1 MATAPATSRYDTI
14 LKLASGGMATVWVG
28 TVRGALGFRQLVA
41 IKKPH
46 PHLLAASTFRAELI
60 AEARLA
66 SMIHHANVVDVRD
79 VEIEGDSISL
89 VMDYIEGAS
98 LGELIVAASK
108 AGTRIAPRVAVR
120 ATASR
125 ASRTSASRS
134 SRGRTCSRRATGAS
148 RASSRTWRR
157 ST

>member
-1 MATAPATSRYDTI
+1 MAGRRYETL

-28 TVRGALGFRQLVA
+28 NVRGALGFRQLVA

-46 PHLLAASTFRAELI
+46 PHLLSDPNFRGELV

-79 VEIEGDSISL
+79 VEIDGDSISF

-98 LGELIVAASK
+98 LGDLLV
-108 AGTRIAPRVAVR
+108 
-120 ATASR
+120 
-125 ASRTSASRS
+125 
-134 SRGRTCSRRATGAS
+134 
-148 RASSRTWRR
+148 ASSRRGDKVPPR
-157 ST
+157 AVIRIVL